1 LFVFGPPPEDLIPG
15 APHRGIAGARRAS
28 WTATLMGLSA
38 LAIGVFAADRALP
51 DQLKSTEIVGTT
63 IQVSLQS
70 GKVLRTPDLVGAML
84 DLDIAGIGP
93 TAVRIDSVRPDPRD
107 ESGEILLYHMSTR
120 DGGTGNWIPAC
131 DLDPDGNS
139 DGFPLQGK
147 WDNTGHRVSAE
158 GLTLAC
164 TSGALA
170 KCVRFGYKPWKTLAD
185 GTALSRYHEACVH
198 MVRAD
203 YCGNDSATTRNGTP
217 IDVFDDIGIEKPEM
231 QQVFPFEAAWDEHGA
246 VCVAHTRIPANIRL
260 EQLALRCPRLAAH
273 LGERACTVEA
283 ARKFGNPLV
292 FNRSR

>member
-1 LFVFGPPPEDLIPG
+1 MAV
-15 APHRGIAGARRAS
+15 GIC
-28 WTATLMGLSA
+28 SA
-38 LAIGVFAADRALP
+38 NRALP
-51 DQLKSTEIVGTT
+51 DQLKSTEVIGTT

-70 GKVLRTPDLVGAML
+70 GKILRTAELVGAVLEL
-84 DLDIAGIGP
+84 DLAGIGIRS
-93 TAVRIDSVRPDPRD
+93 VRIDSVRPDPRD
-107 ESGEILLYHMSTR
+107 ESGEILLYRISTR
-120 DGGTGNWIPAC
+120 DSGSGDWNPAC
-131 DLDPDGNS
+131 DSDPDGNP
-139 DGFPLQGK
+139 DAFPLQGK

-170 KCVRFGYKPWKTLAD
+170 KCVRFGYKPWKTLVD
-185 GTALSRYHEACVH
+185 GTALIRYHEACVH

-203 YCGNDSATTRNGTP
+203 YCGNDSATTLNGTP
-217 IDVFDDIGIEKPEM
+217 IDVFDDIGIENPET

-273 LGERACTVEA
+273 LGERACSVDT
-283 ARKFGNPLV
+283 ARKIGNPLV